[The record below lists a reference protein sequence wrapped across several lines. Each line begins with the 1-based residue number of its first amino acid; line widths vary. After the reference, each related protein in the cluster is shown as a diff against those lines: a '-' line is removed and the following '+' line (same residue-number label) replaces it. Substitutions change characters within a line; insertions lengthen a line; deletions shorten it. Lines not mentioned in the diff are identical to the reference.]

1 MHEIPE
7 GYSRRLV
14 GPNLFFNETGV
25 VLDIPLKMHQQVLIK
40 LWQKNCDRLLPLLGF
55 SEYKLAHKA
64 YSEGLRLAC
73 TAPCDILLASCDVI
87 DYTWQAACYEFL
99 HQKILALDKT
109 QKIRLLQT
117 IKQEQNLAYRILYA
131 NAKAHGL
138 NIFREKDHA
147 YVGSG
152 IGRYKLSL
160 LTDDYLSLP
169 WQDIYDIPQVIVT
182 GTNGKTTTVRLTNF
196 ICQHA
201 GKISGY
207 ASTDWVAINGEI
219 IDRGDYSGPTGHQF
233 VLTNP
238 DVEVA
243 VLESARGG
251 LLKRGLI
258 ETQVSAAT
266 VTNVSYDHMG
276 EDGVETLN
284 DLFDA
289 KCIVYRALAKD
300 SSFAIINM
308 DDGLLQQLVTQLS
321 TPKILVSQAKISSK
335 VLNQL
340 TINDHACYVADNC
353 FIWWQKGKTRPLV
366 KLSDVPL
373 TMNGH
378 AKHNIENTLH
388 AIALAFALGISFD
401 KIVTALCTYQNT
413 ARENQ
418 GRANIYILKSGA
430 IVIVDFAHN
439 PAGFEAILS
448 LAQAYQTKAGR
459 LFLLFGTTGDRVNL
473 IEASSKVIAQ
483 YKPDKILVKELKKYL
498 RGATEGEIPKQIA
511 ASLIRFGLEKDT
523 ISLVDDELSGAKL
536 LLSQLKQGDVCVLCC
551 HDRITDVGALV
562 KTYCK

>member
-25 VLDIPLKMHQQVLIK
+25 VLDIPLKTNQEVLIK
-40 LWQKNCDRLLPLLGF
+40 LWQKNCERLLPLLGF

-64 YSEGLRLAC
+64 YSEGLRLAF

-87 DYTWQAACYEFL
+87 DYTWHAACYEFL
-99 HQKILALDKT
+99 NNDFLALDES
-109 QKIRLLQT
+109 QKASLLQA
-117 IKQEQNLAYRILYA
+117 IQEEQNLAYRILYA
-131 NAKAHGL
+131 NAKSHGL

-152 IGRYKLSL
+152 VGRYKLSL

-233 VLTNP
+233 VLTNSG
-238 DVEVA
+238 VEVA

-276 EDGVETLN
+276 DDGVETLN

-289 KCIVYRALAKD
+289 KCIVYRALAKEN
-300 SSFAIINM
+300 SFAVINM
-308 DDGLLQQLVTQLS
+308 DDALLRELVSQLTN
-321 TPKILVSQAKISSK
+321 PKILISQTKISPLVSNK
-335 VLNQL
+335 L
-340 TINDHACYVADNC
+340 TINDHACYVADDC
-353 FIWWQKGKTRPLV
+353 FIWWHQGKEKTLV
-366 KLSDVPL
+366 KLNDVPL

-378 AKHNIENTLH
+378 AKHNIENALH

-401 KIVTALCTYQNT
+401 KITTALCAYQNT
-413 ARENQ
+413 AKENQ
-418 GRANIYILKSGA
+418 GRANIYTLKSGA
-430 IVIVDFAHN
+430 KVIIDFAHN

-448 LAQAYQTKAGR
+448 LAKAYQTKDGK
-459 LFLLFGTTGDRVNL
+459 LSLLFGTTGDRINL
-473 IEASSKVIAQ
+473 IDDSAKVIAK
-483 YKPDKILVKELKKYL
+483 YKPHEVVIKELKKYL
-498 RGATEGEIPKQIA
+498 RGANEGEIPMQIA
-511 ASLIRFGLEKDT
+511 ASLVRFGQEKDT
-523 ISLVDDELSGAKL
+523 IRLVEDELSGAEL
-536 LLSQLKQGDVCVLCC
+536 MLPQLQQGDVCVLCC
-551 HDRITDVGALV
+551 HDRIADVGALV

>member
-1 MHEIPE
+1 MREIPE

-25 VLDIPLKMHQQVLIK
+25 VLDVPLKTEQEELVKI
-40 LWQKNCDRLLPLLGF
+40 WQTNCERLLPLLGL
-55 SEYKLAHKA
+55 SEYKLAHKI
-64 YSEGLRLAC
+64 YSEGLRLAF

-87 DYTWQAACYEFL
+87 DYTWQAACYEL
-99 HQKILALDKT
+99 SNHKVLALDES
-109 QKIRLLQT
+109 QKANLLDAIQE
-117 IKQEQNLAYRILYA
+117 EQNLAYRILYA
-131 NAKAHGL
+131 NAKSHGL

-169 WQDIYDIPQVIVT
+169 WQEIYDIPQVIVT

-219 IDRGDYSGPTGHQF
+219 LDRGDYSGPTGHQF

-238 DVEVA
+238 SVEVA
-243 VLESARGG
+243 ILESARGG

-266 VTNVSYDHMG
+266 VTNISYDHMG

-289 KCIVYRALAKD
+289 KCIVYRALAKEN
-300 SSFAIINM
+300 SFAIINL
-308 DDGLLQQLVTQLS
+308 DDLLLQQLVVELS
-321 TPKILVSQAKISSK
+321 APKIIVSQSEITSKI
-335 VLNQL
+335 LNQL
-340 TINDHACYVADNC
+340 TANDYACYVAENS
-353 FIWWQKGKTRPLV
+353 FIWWHQGKAKSLV
-366 KLSDVPL
+366 RLNDVPL

-388 AIALAFALGISFD
+388 AIALAFCLGISFE
-401 KIVTALCTYQNT
+401 KIIAALCVYQNT
-413 ARENQ
+413 DKENQ
-418 GRANIYILKSGA
+418 GRANIYTLKSGA
-430 IVIVDFAHN
+430 KVIIDFAHN

-448 LAQAYQTKAGR
+448 LAQAYQTKEGK
-459 LFLLFGTTGDRVNL
+459 LSLLFGTTGDRINL
-473 IEASSKVIAQ
+473 IDASSKIIAK
-483 YKPDKILVKELKKYL
+483 YKPHEIVIKELKKYL
-498 RGATEGEIPKQIA
+498 RGANEGEIPMQIA
-511 ASLIRFGLEKDT
+511 ASLVRFGQEKDT
-523 ISLVDDELSGAKL
+523 IRLVEDELSGAKSVL
-536 LLSQLKQGDVCVLCC
+536 PQLQQGDVCVLCC
-551 HDRITDVGALV
+551 HDHIAEIGALV
-562 KTYCK
+562 KTYCN